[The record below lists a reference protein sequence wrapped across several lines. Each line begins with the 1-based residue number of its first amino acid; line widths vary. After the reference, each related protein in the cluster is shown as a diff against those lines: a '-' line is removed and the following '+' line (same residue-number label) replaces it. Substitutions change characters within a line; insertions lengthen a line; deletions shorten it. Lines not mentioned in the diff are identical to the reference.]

1 MSRTIRFSVSLFVR
15 IILIASFSSV
25 CIIGCQ
31 QNKSANNL
39 EKNKEVI
46 HRLYEETWNKGNLN
60 MADECYPAKFMQHD
74 PSSPDKIWGTSDSH
88 KQMVAHIR
96 QAFPD
101 LHIVI
106 EDTIAEGDRV
116 AIRYTVTGTHK
127 GVFNG
132 IPATGKTIDV
142 TGYEIVR
149 IENGKIAELW
159 NLSDTFT
166 TLRQLGVLP
175 AGE

>member
-60 MADECYPAKFMQHD
+60 MADECYPAKFMQH
-74 PSSPDKIWGTSDSH
+74 
-88 KQMVAHIR
+88 
-96 QAFPD
+96 
-101 LHIVI
+101 
-106 EDTIAEGDRV
+106 
-116 AIRYTVTGTHK
+116 
-127 GVFNG
+127 
-132 IPATGKTIDV
+132 
-142 TGYEIVR
+142 
-149 IENGKIAELW
+149 
-159 NLSDTFT
+159 
-166 TLRQLGVLP
+166 
-175 AGE
+175 